1 MKLTKYHKEAIVRAI
16 SADIKRPLVTL
27 EQLQAAIV
35 KGMSPGTKRIY
46 AKTPSALKEKHC
58 YPKEYGCQEKYN
70 HVFIVGDADMAAVLK
85 PFNDVE
91 NKYKKALQDLTA
103 AIEACSTR
111 KMFIDRFP
119 EFSKYAP
126 SEHTTCST
134 LPAISNVVASLVEVG
149 WVQTI
154 SKGEA

>member
-16 SADIKRPLVTL
+16 SADIKRPPVTL
-27 EQLQAAIV
+27 EQLHAAIV
-35 KGMSPGTKRIY
+35 KGMSPGIKRVY
-46 AKTPSALKEKHC
+46 AKTPQALKVQHC
-58 YPKEYGCQEKYN
+58 YPKEYGHQGTYN
-70 HVFIVGDADMAAVLK
+70 YTFIVGDADMAAALK
-85 PFNDVE
+85 PFKDVE
-91 NKYKKALQDLTA
+91 DKRKRALQDLTA
-103 AIEACSTR
+103 AVEACSTR

-126 SEHTTCST
+126 AEHTVCST

-154 SKGEA
+154 SKGEV